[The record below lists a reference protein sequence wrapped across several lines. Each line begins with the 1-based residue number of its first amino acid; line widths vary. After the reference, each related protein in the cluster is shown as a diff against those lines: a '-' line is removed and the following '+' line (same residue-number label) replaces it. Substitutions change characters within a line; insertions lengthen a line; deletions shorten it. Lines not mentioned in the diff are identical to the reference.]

1 MTTSGP
7 LRALL
12 TWLRIEGTAL
22 LLYLSGGR
30 SLYSSKFPSIKLVF
44 LTSCTVGG
52 LVSSGSALL
61 SKSKSYVGLPQ
72 WLFIHLQCRRCGR
85 SCRFDSWVRI
95 PWRMKWQP
103 ILVFLL
109 GKSHGQRSQAGYSPW
124 GHKESETTEWL
135 STHTQNNLFYR
146 LEKLWTDRTCQ
157 ASTLRG
163 KSKIGSPSI

>member
-22 LLYLSGGR
+22 LLCLSGGR
-30 SLYSSKFPSIKLVF
+30 SLYSSTFPSIKLVF

-85 SCRFDSWVRI
+85 SCGFDSWVRI
-95 PWRMKWQP
+95 PWRRKWQP
-103 ILVFLL
+103 TLVFLL
-109 GKSHGQRSQAGYSPW
+109 GAGQATVHGVAKSQ
-124 GHKESETTEWL
+124 TWL
-135 STHTQNNLFYR
+135 SDWTTT
-146 LEKLWTDRTCQ
+146 KLYC
-157 ASTLRG
+157 
-163 KSKIGSPSI
+163 KISQSFFSPYFQKTIKFIS